1 MECVSKIE
9 IKQNASL
16 ASNFV
21 FRHLTLLKINTR
33 SRVLSCIDNFETEID
48 KINSGSLFNFILEFL
63 SSLKFIRVLIFKL
76 WKISVYEKVIKQT
89 ENLKKHQS
97 WRLGEEENVYI
108 DNLQQTHFSP
118 SYLDWFDQPFTTLL
132 YIMPFKAFAE
142 HMVLWCVPSLLFQ
155 TYFKFTLDFLW
166 QKIF

>member
-1 MECVSKIE
+1 M
-9 IKQNASL
+9 
-16 ASNFV
+16 
-21 FRHLTLLKINTR
+21 
-33 SRVLSCIDNFETEID
+33 
-48 KINSGSLFNFILEFL
+48 
-63 SSLKFIRVLIFKL
+63 SSLKCFGVLIFKL

-155 TYFKFTLDFLW
+155 TYFKFTLDFFG
-166 QKIF
+166 QKIFQNRAQDILNSLKLTYTNLKHFVSLVLSIIEILWWTF